1 MSVAYKLIES
11 FVKVRPLLCGK
22 PTEDGIAAKRCFR
35 VIIFILVTFRLGL
48 IFFNDRM
55 AKREENNDFIS
66 SFRGD
71 DRFVVVRPRQHC
83 YSGSRDSKCV
93 TLFHS
98 HRCQTKSF
106 VERFLKYARARILLP
121 LSIWGERKNPN
132 RFHKRT
138 RTNAGK

>member
-55 AKREENNDFIS
+55 TKREENNDFIS

-71 DRFVVVRPRQHC
+71 DRFVVVPANI
-83 YSGSRDSKCV
+83 V
-93 TLFHS
+93 TLAQETQNVS
-98 HRCQTKSF
+98 HCF
-106 VERFLKYARARILLP
+106 ILIDAKLNH
-121 LSIWGERKNPN
+121 LLNG
-132 RFHKRT
+132 F
-138 RTNAGK
+138 